1 MRGDMM
7 SNQHAD
13 NDKPVGKTASVGFQ
27 IGVRRTLPITPEQA
41 WSFLTSPEGLR
52 LWIGTVSGLS
62 FKEGETFT
70 SEEGITGQFRV
81 VKPEKQLRLKWGR
94 KDWEKLSTLQIRLI
108 PMKPDRT
115 TISFH
120 QENLDHSGTRDQM
133 KQLWEN
139 ALNEMIERTAH

>member
-1 MRGDMM
+1 M

-13 NDKPVGKTASVGFQ
+13 KDKPVGKTASVGFQ

-94 KDWEKLSTLQIRLI
+94 NDWEKLSTLQIRLI
-108 PMKPDRT
+108 PIKPDRT

-133 KQLWEN
+133 KQFWEN
-139 ALNEMIERTAH
+139 ALNEMIEWRAH